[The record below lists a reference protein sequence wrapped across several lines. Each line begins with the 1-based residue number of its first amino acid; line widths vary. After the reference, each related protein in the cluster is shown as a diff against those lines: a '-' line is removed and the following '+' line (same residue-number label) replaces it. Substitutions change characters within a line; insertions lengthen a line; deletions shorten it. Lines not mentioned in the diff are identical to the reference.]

1 MTDMMRLEEIMD
13 LSLDFLI
20 NVVLKLS
27 ILYLVLL
34 SKMELQKRGITLF

>member
-13 LSLDFLI
+13 LLLDFLI